1 MCAPNW
7 TGSSLPFSFLSPLTN
22 PSLLSLADAC
32 RAFNYRRPIM
42 VDENVIIING
52 GRHPLQEQVVDTFV
66 ANDTRLAGGLGAHVQ
81 MDSDD
86 GDEETDGGRG
96 KPYNAHACTVCV
108 EMKKRGEWMDGW
120 MDGEGK
126 REDLG

>member
-7 TGSSLPFSFLSPLTN
+7 TGSSLPFSFLSPLTD
-22 PSLLSLADAC
+22 PSLLSLTDAC

-86 GDEETDGGRG
+86 GDEDG
-96 KPYNAHACTVCV
+96 ACYCQ
-108 EMKKRGEWMDGW
+108 
-120 MDGEGK
+120 
-126 REDLG
+126 